1 MTGRNSHKRM
11 GPFTAAVKGCIFL
24 QVAILAA
31 AAPASADSWNT
42 STSGVIFPTVA
53 TSKFSVGQTVVPSES
68 FKAEIKSGD
77 PRGLRLSTAS
87 GAANP
92 NVTLMADPGANNAFF
107 VINSWD
113 GGIIFSTGGIGTNGV
128 GAEKMRIPSSGAVT
142 VSGDLTAN
150 VITAN
155 TSFKVK
161 TWTIEVP
168 DYVFDEKRY
177 KPMSLPEVES
187 YVKRN
192 KHLPDVPPAA
202 QLKRDG
208 IDVAE
213 MNLILLK
220 KVEELTLHAI
230 EQDKKIK
237 ALSERLR

>member
-11 GPFTAAVKGCIFL
+11 GPFAAAIKGCLYL
-24 QVAILAA
+24 QAAIIA
-31 AAPASADSWNT
+31 AAPAFADSWNT
-42 STSGVIFPTVA
+42 STSGVIFPTVT
-53 TSKFSVGQTVVPSES
+53 TSKFSVGQTAAPTES
-68 FKAEIKSGD
+68 FKAEIRSGD
-77 PRGLRLSTAS
+77 PRALRLSTAP

-92 NVTLMADPGANNAFF
+92 NVTLHADPGANSAFF

-113 GGIIFSTGGIGTNGV
+113 GGIILSTGGVGTNGV
-128 GAEKMRIPSSGAVT
+128 GTEKMRIPSSGAVT
-142 VSGDLTAN
+142 VTGDLTAN

-168 DYVFDEKRY
+168 DYVFGEKY

-187 YVKRN
+187 YVKKN

>member
-1 MTGRNSHKRM
+1 MPARISQGTLR
-11 GPFTAAVKGCIFL
+11 TLAATL
-24 QVAILAA
+24 ALAA
-31 AAPASADSWNT
+31 AAAPVFADSWNT
-42 STSGVIFPTVA
+42 STGGTIFPTV
-53 TSKFSVGQTVVPSES
+53 TSSKFSVGQTVAPSES
-68 FKAEIKSGD
+68 FKAEVRSGD
-77 PRGLRLSTAS
+77 PRALRLSTAP

-92 NVTLMADPGANNAFF
+92 NVTLHADPGANNAFF

-128 GAEKMRIPSSGAVT
+128 GTEKMRIPGSGAVT
-142 VSGDLTAN
+142 VTGDLTAN

-177 KPMSLPEVES
+177 KPMSLPEVER
-187 YVKRN
+187 YVKKH
-192 KHLPDVPPAA
+192 KHLPEVPSASE
-202 QLKRDG
+202 LKRDG
-208 IDVAE
+208 IDVAG

-230 EQDKKIK
+230 EQDKKIQ
-237 ALSERLR
+237 ALTQRLR